1 MTLAKAVNFKYT
13 FPIAKAEQRSDGS
26 YLVGY
31 ASGPEVDIEGER
43 MAPEAIERF
52 AGQITAAQ
60 DAGSPLVYRDAHAP
74 DGVLRDLGDIT
85 KAWINEH
92 FHLGIE
98 IKVNMDNP
106 AGAFLFRSVLAGKQ
120 YGMSV
125 AGRVLDF
132 ADEMDK
138 SAGKIVRTYKNVVLD
153 EISNTTRPAWY
164 PSFGSVLAKSVK
176 DTAAADLALGEE
188 VGDKITL
195 PAGDDTAKSDDT
207 TVVDDT
213 TTESADDAA
222 KAAATA
228 TDDNTEKAGRKV
240 SGATA
245 TKLIGLFNEMQT
257 ALTDL
262 GVIETP
268 STTDDAEKSD
278 AKTAENST
286 EKSESAPVDE
296 LAAIKTELG
305 TLKAANEAQATRIAE
320 LESAPRTSLPP
331 AVTEK
336 DAAQDEFMALL
347 AKATPSERLRLVM
360 AARTGGK

>member
-1 MTLAKAVNFKYT
+1 
-13 FPIAKAEQRSDGS
+13 
-26 YLVGY
+26 
-31 ASGPEVDIEGER
+31 

-52 AGQITAAQ
+52 ARQITDAQ
-60 DAGSPLVYRDAHAP
+60 DAGAPLVYRDAHAP

-106 AGAFLFRSVLAGKQ
+106 AGAFLFRSVMAGKQ

-132 ADEMDK
+132 ADELDK
-138 SAGKIVRTYKNVVLD
+138 ATGKIARTYKNVVLD

-188 VGDKITL
+188 VDDKITL
-195 PAGDDTAKSDDT
+195 PAGDDTAKSDDAP
-207 TVVDDT
+207 VVDDT
-213 TTESADDAA
+213 TVESTDDAA
-222 KAAATA
+222 KADATV
-228 TDDNTEKAGRKV
+228 TDDKTEKAGRKV

-245 TKLIGLFNEMQT
+245 SKLLGLFGEMQT
-257 ALTDL
+257 ALTEL

-268 STTDDAEKSD
+268 ANDDADKSD
-278 AKTAENST
+278 AKTAENAVEKT
-286 EKSESAPVDE
+286 EDGAVDEPTVAKSEFD
-296 LAAIKTELG
+296 
-305 TLKAANEAQATRIAE
+305 TLKAANEALAARITE
-320 LESAPRTSLPP
+320 LEAAPRTVLPP

-336 DAAQDEFMALL
+336 EAVDEFTAIL
-347 AKATPSERLRLVM
+347 AKASPSEALRLAM
-360 AARTGGK
+360 AAHTGGK